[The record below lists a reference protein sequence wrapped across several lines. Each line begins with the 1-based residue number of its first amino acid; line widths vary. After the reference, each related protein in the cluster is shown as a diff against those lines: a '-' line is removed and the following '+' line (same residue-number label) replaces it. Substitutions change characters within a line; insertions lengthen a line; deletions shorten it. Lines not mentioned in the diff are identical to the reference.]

1 MRRRTDGPRA
11 LVGWAVL
18 YAVLAVVALYALW
31 LSRQA
36 LLLLYVSALLAIGMT
51 PLVRFIERKSA
62 LRIGTRIP
70 RWVAILGVYSVVVGT
85 LVAIGVAVVPPLV
98 QQARGLVGELPRY
111 AARLQQALARRGLVS
126 ETMTVGEMMQQA
138 PGGDIV
144 TAVLGTVWSVVGGV
158 FGLITILIL
167 AFYMLVEGESLFR
180 AALRLLPFERRAT
193 VRSAGEEI
201 TSKVS
206 AWLTGQLM
214 LAGAI
219 GTSAVLFLV
228 LAGVPYFWVLALLAA
243 IGEMIPYVGPLL
255 AAIPAVVVA
264 GSVSTKLAVATAAFY
279 IVQQQVENHV
289 LVPKLMERQV
299 GLPALAVIVA
309 LLVGGSLLGMTGVLL
324 AVPTAAIVQV
334 VVQRFA
340 ADGDSSAT
348 SSVRSA

>member
-1 MRRRTDGPRA
+1 MRRRPDSSRA
-11 LVGWAVL
+11 LVGWGVL
-18 YAVLAVVALYALW
+18 YLVLAVVALYALW

-51 PLVRFIERKSA
+51 PLVRLIERKSA

-70 RWVAILGVYSVVVGT
+70 RWLAILAVYSVVVGALVGIAITVVPT
-85 LVAIGVAVVPPLV
+85 LVE
-98 QQARGLVGELPRY
+98 QARGLVNEMPRY
-111 AARLQQALARRGLVS
+111 ATRLQQALARRGLVA

-144 TAVLGTVWSVVGGV
+144 SAVLVTVWSVVGGV
-158 FGLITILIL
+158 FGLITILIV

-180 AALRLLPFERRAT
+180 AALRLLPIERRAG

-214 LAGAI
+214 LAGTI
-219 GTSAVLFLV
+219 GTTAVLFLV

-243 IGEMIPYVGPLL
+243 IGEMIPYVGPFL

-264 GSVSTKLAVATAAFY
+264 GSVSTKLAVATAVFY
-279 IVQQQVENHV
+279 FLQQQVENHL

-299 GLPALAVIVA
+299 GVPALTVIVS
-309 LLVGGSLLGMTGVLL
+309 LLIGGSLLGMMGIIL

-334 VVQRFA
+334 VVQRFTA
-340 ADGDSSAT
+340 NET
-348 SSVRSA
+348 